1 MPELCAAPDGHSSA
15 AAMRRSRSRWRR
27 CYLGGSCTKYE
38 PWFAAFGPLIVGL
51 SAYTAEVFVVI
62 DPIDRDILRHLR
74 RDGRATQRELGAAV
88 GLSPNAAAARMARLV
103 SSGIITG
110 FHAAIDA
117 AALGRPLAAWVDV
130 WLEQMNDDDAFLEI
144 IANDERIAQAI
155 EVTGPVDYR
164 LRVAVESP
172 EDLESLLRK
181 LRQDGG
187 VRQTDSR
194 LVLRDLTAERTAE

>member
-1 MPELCAAPDGHSSA
+1 M
-15 AAMRRSRSRWRR
+15 
-27 CYLGGSCTKYE
+27 
-38 PWFAAFGPLIVGL
+38 
-51 SAYTAEVFVVI
+51 I